1 MGSQWKIDL
10 LQAEADGNDQSL
22 LRLFVDDRTIKYITI
37 EPGIYSTEY
46 MCLGLSL
53 VSIART
59 SPWRLERWLSC

>member
-22 LRLFVDDRTIKYITI
+22 LRLFVEDRTIKYITI

-46 MCLGLSL
+46 MCFGPSL

-59 SPWRLERWLSC
+59 SSWRLERWLSC